1 MDAKKKSFWMFVGGG
16 LLVAAALAFFVSPYA
31 SSSPDGLNKV
41 AEDKGFDSSAEEH
54 ALDDSPLAG
63 YAVEGIDNEKLS
75 KGLSGIIGVA
85 LTFGIGM
92 IIFGLVVRRNEGQ
105 NDGQNE
111 MSGTPSGGTG
121 GSASTAAEV
130 T

>member
-1 MDAKKKSFWMFVGGG
+1 MDARRKSFWMFVVGG
-16 LLVAAALAFFVSPYA
+16 LLIAGALAFFVSPYA
-31 SSSPDGLNKV
+31 STSPDGLSRV
-41 AEDKGFDSSAEEH
+41 AEDKGFDGSAQEH

-63 YAVEGIDNEKLS
+63 YAVKGIDNENLS

-92 IIFGLVVRRNEGQ
+92 VIFGMVVRRN
-105 NDGQNE
+105 DVT
-111 MSGTPSGGTG
+111 SATRSGGSG
-121 GSASTAAEV
+121 GSASTAAGV

>member
-1 MDAKKKSFWMFVGGG
+1 MNAKRKSFWLFVAGG
-16 LLVAAALAFFVSPYA
+16 LLIASALAFFVSPYA
-31 SSSPDGLNKV
+31 STSPDGLNKV
-41 AEDKGFDSSAEEH
+41 AEDKGFDASAEEH
-54 ALDDSPLAG
+54 ALYDSPLAG

-92 IIFGLVVRRNEGQ
+92 VIFGLIVRMNAGRKS
-105 NDGQNE
+105 D
-111 MSGTPSGGTG
+111 MSATTSGGTG
-121 GSASTAAEV
+121 GSASTAAGV

>member
-1 MDAKKKSFWMFVGGG
+1 LDAKKKSFWMFVTGG

-31 SSSPDGLNKV
+31 SGSPDGLNKV
-41 AEDKGFDSSAEEH
+41 AEDKGFDGTAEEH

-63 YAVEGIDNEKLS
+63 YAVEGVENESLS

-85 LTFGIGM
+85 LTFGVGLL
-92 IIFGLVVRRNEGQ
+92 IFGLVVRGKDETSATSS
-105 NDGQNE
+105 D
-111 MSGTPSGGTG
+111 GTG
-121 GSASTAAEV
+121 GSASTAAGV